1 MPETFTVIR
10 MALSSEL
17 MCAEVGGGL
26 RHRPILNAGFYF
38 ALLGPSRHPA
48 SPANF
53 SRLVH
58 ADEDVVLM
66 AARHHLADLPAL
78 DELAGLGVDKLRIGA

>member
-38 ALLGPSRHPA
+38 LLCWGPRGIRQAQQTS
-48 SPANF
+48 
-53 SRLVH
+53 LVWST
-58 ADEDVVLM
+58 LM
-66 AARHHLADLPAL
+66 
-78 DELAGLGVDKLRIGA
+78 KT